1 MARAAVP
8 MISMLHN
15 DFPFPI
21 SHSPFPIPHSPFPI
35 PRSPFPVPHS
45 PFPIPRFPFP
55 VPHSPFPIPRSP
67 FPVPHSPFPIP
78 HSPFPIPH
86 SLFRIHPS
94 PFRLPHSAF
103 PIPPSS
109 FRLSHSAFPFPVV
122 RVGRSPHDY
131 FKPEY
136 EQVARLFNSPS
147 SPNSDFIYVAKVDCA
162 SDGLLC
168 TRFDVNSY
176 PSMFFGRPS
185 AFSSGERHTDVGK
198 AALEAVTPQERT
210 AQGVLEWINVRT
222 DRMFALPKKG
232 GEEATVTATAT
243 AGEPGKAITTSGSGQ
258 EDEEQQQLGPRAK
271 LHDIEEA
278 TAVAFNFIFTSLPLK
293 KAMRNPLEDFVRLIA
308 QHHPSHRCRNGASV
322 LLRLLPLAWPLSAI
336 GEEEEGKGHGSRKD
350 LGVLRINKTALAGAK
365 ICGADLPCGLWL
377 LFHALSVRVGPEQG
391 GWCVNAMRDFV
402 TVFFGC
408 SKCRDHF
415 LQMAQQLH
423 MDKVKTGKDAAL
435 WVWRAHNVVNQ
446 RLEREEAESGGKRG
460 DPAHPKR
467 QWPTLSLCPLCAAD
481 DAMATADSETG
492 AVDPDASWDL
502 EYVHSFLYNFYNEPE
517 GSGRSDAGGDTEGG
531 GRGGGGK
538 AEMVERRGGGGMM
551 MLRSKQ
557 KWGGSSYGSH
567 QV

>member
-1 MARAAVP
+1 MDRSQHHNRRFDSSCNQPQITHLLSVRKRSTPFWRSVAPLLIVAVLHVVATTLTASATDDGTYSHVLTITTFNDSLAAAKEPWALVEFFASWCP
-8 MISMLHN
+8 
-15 DFPFPI
+15 
-21 SHSPFPIPHSPFPI
+21 
-35 PRSPFPVPHS
+35 
-45 PFPIPRFPFP
+45 
-55 VPHSPFPIPRSP
+55 
-67 FPVPHSPFPIP
+67 
-78 HSPFPIPH
+78 
-86 SLFRIHPS
+86 
-94 PFRLPHSAF
+94 ACQ
-103 PIPPSS
+103 
-109 FRLSHSAFPFPVV
+109 
-122 RVGRSPHDY
+122 Y

-365 ICGADLPCGLWL
+365 ICGADLPSGSWDQCSSKIKDRRGYSCGLWL